1 MENIND
7 IIMGL
12 FSTLSRV
19 NMLLECLPT
28 YVQDDMEDVKVDII
42 STLRTL
48 GCNVSMANNDKVFII
63 DMVTMYN
70 ELNNISNKLSA
81 FMLMIAESGK
91 DITQLEDAIF
101 SINLII
107 KTISENDSVF
117 RCCYQTAKKK
127 VLK

>member
-1 MENIND
+1 MDNIND

-19 NMLLECLPT
+19 NMLTGCLPT

-48 GCNVSMANNDKVFII
+48 GCNVSMGNNDKVFII

-107 KTISENDSVF
+107 KTISEHDSVF
-117 RCCYQTAKKK
+117 RCCYQNARKK